1 MNEDEKTLW
10 LCVPSARLLSF
21 PIFSLPL
28 TPPLFLLTTAF
39 RSPLQPQ
46 HKAISTRQTHPIS
59 IMKTFAAI
67 LAFAATANGQIGG
80 TPSSWMDCTPDS
92 APTSNREIIFDPAIP
107 KKAERN
113 MIYLTGDLEATVTA
127 GACDVNIEWNRVS
140 ALRDSFSVCGNQ
152 TVELPLNM
160 GTLYVETL
168 SCPQSPGPINHSGSY
183 EIRADCKMGSGT
195 PLACADIAMKL

>member
-1 MNEDEKTLW
+1 
-10 LCVPSARLLSF
+10 
-21 PIFSLPL
+21 
-28 TPPLFLLTTAF
+28 
-39 RSPLQPQ
+39 
-46 HKAISTRQTHPIS
+46 
-59 IMKTFAAI
+59 MKTFAAI

-80 TPSSWMDCTPDS
+80 TPSSWTDCTPDS

-140 ALRDSFSVCGNQ
+140 VLRDSFSVCGNQ

-160 GTLYVETL
+160 GTLYVEAL
-168 SCPQSPGPINHSGSY
+168 SCPQSPGPIKIDIAVDLSLLAPPGSY
-183 EIRADCKMGSGT
+183 DIRADCKMDSGT